1 MTFLVFRLI
10 DLVYIHIY
18 KNLGK
23 TKQLVIIL
31 SDSENNKQ
39 NKISEF
45 LRNLQCNN
53 FQKGW
58 KEKKSIKH
66 NKIYPQFPEFK
77 NEPFIFTN
85 VCPLFYKIW

>member
-53 FQKGW
+53 FQKG
-58 KEKKSIKH
+58 
-66 NKIYPQFPEFK
+66 
-77 NEPFIFTN
+77 
-85 VCPLFYKIW
+85 